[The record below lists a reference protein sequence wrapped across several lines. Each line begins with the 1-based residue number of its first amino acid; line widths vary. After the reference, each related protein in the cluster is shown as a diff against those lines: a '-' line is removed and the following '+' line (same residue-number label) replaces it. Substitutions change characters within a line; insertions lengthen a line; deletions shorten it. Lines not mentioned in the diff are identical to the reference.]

1 MSMEVRREKMPR
13 AKKNVILD
21 EVKEEIPVVEE
32 PKKEEPKE
40 KEVKKEGIVSGT
52 VLLNVRKEPNG
63 QVLTTL
69 KEGDKIVILEEE
81 GDWYRFAGG
90 YVMKKYIK

>member
-1 MSMEVRREKMPR
+1 MPTAR
-13 AKKNVILD
+13 KKNVILD
-21 EVKEEIPVVEE
+21 EAKETHVVEE
-32 PKKEEPKE
+32 VKKEEPKKKE
-40 KEVKKEGIVSGT
+40 EVKKEKEGIVTGT
-52 VLLNVRKEPNG
+52 SLLNVRREPNG